1 MPHIRNRSAPST
13 FLGKFERISN
23 GYPTYFSKL
32 NCKRPKAKFNAEHLV
47 LKTLD
52 LKVFSS

>member
-32 NCKRPKAKFNAEHLV
+32 NCKGPKAKFNAEHLV